1 VRGLSREKLLPLL
14 RLKYREAISNAVAEL
29 GKPEEI
35 GILFDGFQNFLQRQ
49 EGRKAGCARRA
60 DGALNP
66 VIGCML
72 ANMKGLALL
81 PIAVCLYSAQGPARR
96 ASFEAVE
103 VEPVSAF
110 QRKVASQVINGNRYE
125 YRGGNFVDFVD
136 TAYSIAPEKVLEGPM
151 WVEYDRYDI
160 IARIPPDTS
169 LAKVREMLQT
179 VLATRFGLV
188 TRSET
193 RQLPAVALVAGKKL
207 QLKPTSGSPAGCRM
221 SVTGAP
227 PEDPQFHADC
237 HNMTMAA
244 FADQVRGF
252 PGGRLLSNV
261 AVEENAAGVRHMSQE
276 PIHDK
281 TDLKGAWDFTLT
293 IPMAASSSPGVL
305 AAAIEDQLGLKFE
318 NTQVPF
324 PVVVIEKVNR
334 VPTPNSPGDV
344 ASLAVKTPEFEVAE
358 IKPFDMSNTGVRRM
372 WGLQF
377 PPGGRGSR
385 VTISGMPLSS
395 LIQQAWSLQ
404 PDKLV
409 GGPKW
414 LDTNRWEIVAKL
426 PVDPQTGAPVVTA
439 PEAVWPMLRALLADR
454 FKLTTHFEEREV
466 TAYKLVAVKPKFGP
480 ADPGFRT
487 KCSEGPGA
495 NGKDPRKTNP
505 ALSRLVTCRNVTMDQ
520 FSVLIENFSWGYFA
534 DPVINATDLEGT
546 WDITLSFSPW
556 SMVEGNGP
564 PGSFVNGLRVGGGMR
579 APGDAGNEASA
590 PSGAVSFSD
599 ALEKQLGLKLEPMKR
614 KVQVMVIDHIEQ
626 KPSEN

>member
-1 VRGLSREKLLPLL
+1 MKSLVLLT
-14 RLKYREAISNAVAEL
+14 
-29 GKPEEI
+29 
-35 GILFDGFQNFLQRQ
+35 
-49 EGRKAGCARRA
+49 
-60 DGALNP
+60 
-66 VIGCML
+66 
-72 ANMKGLALL
+72 
-81 PIAVCLYSAQGPARR
+81 IAVCLYSAQGPARR

-125 YRGGNFVDFVD
+125 YRGGNIVDFVD

-169 LAKVREMLQT
+169 PAKVREMLQT

-188 TRSET
+188 VRSET
-193 RQLPAVALVAGKKL
+193 RPLPAVALVAGKKL
-207 QLKPTSGSPAGCRM
+207 HLKPTSGSPAGCKM
-221 SVTGAP
+221 SVAGDS
-227 PEDPQFHADC
+227 PEARQFHEDC

-252 PGGRLLSNV
+252 PGGSFLSNV
-261 AVEENAAGVRHMSQE
+261 AVEENAAGVRSMSRE

-281 TDLKGAWDFTLT
+281 TEIKGAWDFTLT
-293 IPMAASSSPGVL
+293 IPMAAISMPGGL
-305 AAAIEDQLGLKFE
+305 AAAIEDQLGLRLE
-318 NTQVPF
+318 ATQAPF
-324 PVVVIEKVNR
+324 PVLVIEKVNR
-334 VPTPNSPGDV
+334 VPTPNSAGDV
-344 ASLAVKTPEFEVAE
+344 ASLAVKTPEFEVAA
-358 IKPFDMSNTGVRRM
+358 IKPFDMSNIGGRRM
-372 WGLQF
+372 MGLQF
-377 PPGGRGSR
+377 PPGGRGGR

-395 LIQQAWSLQ
+395 LIQQAWNLQ

-409 GGPKW
+409 GRPKW

-439 PEAVWPMLRALLADR
+439 PEAVWPMLRALLAER

-466 TAYKLVAVKPKFGP
+466 TAYKLVALKPKFGP

-487 KCSEGPGA
+487 KCSDGPGA

-520 FSVLIENFSWGYFA
+520 FSVLIENFGWGYFD
-534 DPVINATDLEGT
+534 DPVINATDLQGT
-546 WDITLSFSPW
+546 WDITLSFSPRF
-556 SMVEGNGP
+556 MVEGNGP
-564 PGSFVNGLRVGGGMR
+564 PGTFLNGIGVGGGMG
-579 APGDAGNEASA
+579 APGDTGNEASA
-590 PSGAVSFSD
+590 PSGAVSLAD
-599 ALEKQLGLKLEPMKR
+599 ALEKQAGLRLEPMKR

-626 KPSEN
+626 KPTEN